1 MRKRLLTLCSLLA
14 TITLA
19 AQSNNAITTL
29 GTTQR
34 RSEFVTYSTRTGA
47 EKGNRSAEKFYIDL
61 GDKLVSTTTS
71 PEGNIVRLYEVE
83 LPLLWRDRSVFIHTE
98 GGAAERQI
106 FVGGALVGSHR
117 DERTPGEFLI
127 TKYLKD
133 GVTRI
138 EIISPAQSDR
148 RPAEMLGENP
158 LKEQLFI
165 YSQPAIHIHDVIV
178 SAKPD
183 ATKKH
188 GELKIQVVVNT
199 TIDRQEKISVGY
211 DIYSPEQELKYYDL
225 REKEIKGKG
234 LDTLLFETNIYGAM
248 ERLWSAESPKL
259 YNVTLYLKR
268 NGIISEYLNINVG
281 FGETKFDAEGIIR
294 NDKHIDI
301 KAARYNATGDQKV
314 TEADIKAL
322 KKRKINTLYIDYPQ
336 PYWFYDICD
345 RVGMYVVE
353 QANINTDPKGG
364 DRSRKGTLANN
375 PQWLNEFLSRV
386 EASYFRV
393 RMHPSVVAWSLG
405 GPSGSGYNMYK
416 CYEWLKDQEDSRPV
430 IYSDGEWN
438 SDLRLPEPLK

>member
-1 MRKRLLTLCSLLA
+1 MRKTLFTICTLLA
-14 TITLA
+14 TYSLV
-19 AQSNNAITTL
+19 AQSNNNITTK
-29 GTTQR
+29 GTAPLRT
-34 RSEFVTYSTRTGA
+34 EFITFSTRNAA

-83 LPLLWRDRSVFIHTE
+83 IPLLWRDRSVFLHTE
-98 GGAAERQI
+98 GGAAEKQ
-106 FVGGALVGSHR
+106 FTVGGVPVGECR
-117 DERTPGEFLI
+117 DDRTPQEFFI

-133 GVTRI
+133 GTTRI
-138 EIISPAQSDR
+138 EITSPAESDR

-158 LKEQLFI
+158 LAEQLFL
-165 YSQPAIHIHDVIV
+165 YSQPAIHIHDIIV

-183 ATKKH
+183 KTKKH
-188 GELKIQVVVNT
+188 GELKMEVIVNT
-199 TIDRQEKISVGY
+199 TVDRNERISVGY

-225 REKEIKGKG
+225 REKEINGKG

-268 NGIISEYLNINVG
+268 NGIISEYLNIGIG
-281 FGETKFDAEGIIR
+281 FGETTYNAEGIIR
-294 NDKHIDI
+294 NDKLVDI
-301 KAARYNATGDQKV
+301 KAAHYNTSGDPKV

-322 KKRKINTLYIDYPQ
+322 KKKKINTLYIDYPQ

-364 DRSRKGTLANN
+364 DRSRKGTIANN
-375 PQWLNEFLSRV
+375 PQWLGEFLSRV
-386 EASYFRV
+386 QSSYYRV
-393 RMHPSVVAWSLG
+393 RIHPSVIAWSLG
-405 GPSGSGYNMYK
+405 GASGSGYNMYK
-416 CYEWLKDQEDSRPV
+416 CYEWFKEMDDTRPV
-430 IYSDGEWN
+430 IYRDGEWN
-438 SDLRLPEPLK
+438 NDLTLPTPIQ

>member
-188 GELKIQVVVNT
+188 GELKMQVVVNT

-225 REKEIKGKG
+225 REKEVKGKG

-281 FGETKFDAEGIIR
+281 FGETKFDADGIIR

-322 KKRKINTLYIDYPQ
+322 KKRKINTIYIDYPQ

-364 DRSRKGTLANN
+364 DRSRKGSLANN
-375 PQWLNEFLSRV
+375 PQWLDDFLERV
-386 EASYFRV
+386 KSSYYL
-393 RMHPSVVAWSLG
+393 SL
-405 GPSGSGYNMYK
+405 
-416 CYEWLKDQEDSRPV
+416 
-430 IYSDGEWN
+430 IHI
-438 SDLRLPEPLK
+438 

>member
-14 TITLA
+14 TITLM

-188 GELKIQVVVNT
+188 GELKMQVVVNT

-225 REKEIKGKG
+225 REKEVKGKG

-294 NDKHIDI
+294 NDEHIDI

-322 KKRKINTLYIDYPQ
+322 KKRKINTIYIDYPQ

-416 CYEWLKDQEDSRPV
+416 CYEWLKEQEDSRPV